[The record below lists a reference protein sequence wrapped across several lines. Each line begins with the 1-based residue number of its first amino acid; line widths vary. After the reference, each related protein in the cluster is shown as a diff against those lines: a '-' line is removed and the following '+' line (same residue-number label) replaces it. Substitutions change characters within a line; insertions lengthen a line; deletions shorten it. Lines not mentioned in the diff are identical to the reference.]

1 MTQFKSALDFK
12 PPTHTPPE
20 RPISFHYNSS
30 YVQVPTPRNVNVLIV
45 PVIYSRPP
53 YSKAL
58 RPVRPRRDDTP
69 QPTKRGAAHR
79 QEEHTANNE
88 DRTANNEERATS
100 LHLEPPQPA
109 DDLRPCAAEPHPLP
123 YPPTTPRP
131 HFGSSLT
138 RRPRAQQTRT
148 CEREIARSMCC
159 VWWWTGARRWRAS
172 AVRTARAP
180 TRPRAR
186 RYSCRSCGNMG
197 EGVREFT
204 RSALENAVAEYAGG
218 APLLQ
223 ADGAGDG
230 VRVAQEGERGGERG
244 GGALRT
250 QYGGAARGAQAG
262 RLLRRRKA
270 RARGTCRPPSRGWA
284 VRRRSERM
292 WSCCGMRDEL
302 RRGFDL
308 TCEESAQQKS
318 SLTAIGSCIWAF
330 QLLSD
335 EGEDKNG
342 IG

>member
-1 MTQFKSALDFK
+1 MRCGAPPAALPAHAAAPPLRFQLDPPSAGSANSNVRERNRSEHVLRVVVDGCAAVEGECGK
-12 PPTHTPPE
+12 DGTRTH
-20 RPISFHYNSS
+20 SS
-30 YVQVPTPRNVNVLIV
+30 SCSSVLV
-45 PVIYSRPP
+45 PV
-53 YSKAL
+53 
-58 RPVRPRRDDTP
+58 VRD
-69 QPTKRGAAHR
+69 
-79 QEEHTANNE
+79 
-88 DRTANNEERATS
+88 
-100 LHLEPPQPA
+100 
-109 DDLRPCAAEPHPLP
+109 
-123 YPPTTPRP
+123 
-131 HFGSSLT
+131 
-138 RRPRAQQTRT
+138 
-148 CEREIARSMCC
+148 
-159 VWWWTGARRWRAS
+159 
-172 AVRTARAP
+172 
-180 TRPRAR
+180 
-186 RYSCRSCGNMG
+186 MG
-197 EGVREFT
+197 EGVREFA

-270 RARGTCRPPSRGWA
+270 RAR
-284 VRRRSERM
+284 SERM